1 MCKLPLLHPASEQD
15 PGGKHAVC
23 PGACPSEERGDFAAC
38 APGAD
43 VGSFDVVTAL
53 ALVQGP
59 RPLAAHASPVHGLQA
74 AGNCLLLSPD
84 GVSELHH

>member
-1 MCKLPLLHPASEQD
+1 MGNTRFALEPV
-15 PGGKHAVC
+15 PGRSV
-23 PGACPSEERGDFAAC
+23 ETAAC

-59 RPLAAHASPVHGLQA
+59 RPLAAHASPVHGLQT

-84 GVSELHH
+84 GVSELHQ